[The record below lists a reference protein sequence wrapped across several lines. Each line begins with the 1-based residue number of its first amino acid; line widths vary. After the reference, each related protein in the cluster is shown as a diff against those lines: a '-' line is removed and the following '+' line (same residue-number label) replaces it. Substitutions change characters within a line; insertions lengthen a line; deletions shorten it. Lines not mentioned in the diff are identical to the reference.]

1 MLAGLLQVLHGAAVG
16 LLQAVFPALVLQLQ
30 FLELLAQVLPL
41 LAEVGLQLLQGALR
55 LRQLHLQALLQQRDL
70 PKGRSREGER
80 KEKERERDGVER
92 RTAWIRYYKVRET
105 CLSVYFIH

>member
-41 LAEVGLQLLQGALR
+41 LAELGLELLQGALR
-55 LRQLHLQALLQQRDL
+55 LRQLHLQTLLQQRDL
-70 PKGRSREGER
+70 VRGRSREGER
-80 KEKERERDGVER
+80 EGSKGRERDREGRER
-92 RTAWIRYYKVRET
+92 
-105 CLSVYFIH
+105 